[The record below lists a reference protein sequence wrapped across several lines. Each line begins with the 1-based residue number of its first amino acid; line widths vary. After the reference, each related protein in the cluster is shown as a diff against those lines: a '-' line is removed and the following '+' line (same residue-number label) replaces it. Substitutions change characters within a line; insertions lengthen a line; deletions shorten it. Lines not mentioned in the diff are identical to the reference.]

1 VQKPKYL
8 GIPNHMVHTFVD
20 LQIKLWKL
28 DLFVK
33 WATHKLYVTKS
44 EFTIKGSTLELKGY
58 NFV

>member
-20 LQIKLWKL
+20 LQVKLWKL

-33 WATHKLYVTKS
+33 WATHKLYVTKAL
-44 EFTIKGSTLELKGY
+44 FGTAAAC
-58 NFV
+58 